1 MDLMKKVEELVKKIT
16 GDKELRAK
24 FDKNPAAVIEQL
36 VGVDLPD
43 EQVNQL
49 VDAIRAKIT
58 AESVGNLLSG
68 LFGKK

>member
-1 MDLMKKVEELVKKIT
+1 MDIKKKIQEVV
-16 GDKELRAK
+16 DKLTSDKDLLAK
-24 FDKNPAAVIEQL
+24 FEKNPAAVIEQL

-58 AESVGNLLSG
+58 AESVGNLLGG

>member
-16 GDKELRAK
+16 SDKELRAK

-58 AESVGNLLSG
+58 AESVGNLLGG

>member
-16 GDKELRAK
+16 SDKELRAK

-58 AESVGNLLSG
+58 AESVGNLLGG
-68 LFGKK
+68 LLGKK

>member
-1 MDLMKKVEELVKKIT
+1 MDIKAKVEELVKKIT
-16 GDKELRAK
+16 GDKELKAQ
-24 FDKNPAAVIEQL
+24 FEKNPAAVIEKL

-49 VDAIRAKIT
+49 VEGIRAKLT
-58 AESVGNLLSG
+58 MENVGDLLGG

>member
-1 MDLMKKVEELVKKIT
+1 MDIKAKVEGLVKKIT
-16 GDKELRAK
+16 GDKELKAQ
-24 FDKNPAAVIEQL
+24 FEKNPAAVIEKL

-49 VDAIRAKIT
+49 VEAIRAKLT
-58 AESVGNLLSG
+58 METVGNLLGG

>member
-43 EQVNQL
+43 AQVNQL

-58 AESVGNLLSG
+58 AESVGNLLGG

>member
-58 AESVGNLLSG
+58 AESVGNLLGG

>member
-16 GDKELRAK
+16 SDKDLRAK

-43 EQVNQL
+43 AQVNQL

-58 AESVGNLLSG
+58 AESVGNLLGG

>member
-1 MDLMKKVEELVKKIT
+1 MDIKAKVEELVKKIT
-16 GDKELRAK
+16 GDKELKAQ
-24 FDKNPAAVIEQL
+24 FEKNPAAVIEKL

-49 VDAIRAKIT
+49 VEAIRAKLT
-58 AESVGNLLSG
+58 MENVGNLLGG